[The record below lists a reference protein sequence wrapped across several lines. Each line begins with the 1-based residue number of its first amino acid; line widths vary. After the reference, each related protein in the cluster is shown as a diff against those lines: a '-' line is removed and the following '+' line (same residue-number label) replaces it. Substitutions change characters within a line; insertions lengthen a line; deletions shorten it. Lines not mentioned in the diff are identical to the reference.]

1 MSSECSMEFNISGM
15 EVEIAEVPIVQEVI
29 KVDFHFTDSTRN
41 VSSFVIIQTLLS
53 GPQGR

>member
-29 KVDFHFTDSTRN
+29 KVDFHFTSQIRL
-41 VSSFVIIQTLLS
+41 VMRRLL
-53 GPQGR
+53 